1 MQRFKQLSVQE
12 TKVGNKQDMCLS
24 FIFKTG
30 KLGMLLKIDHNAVSN
45 VKNLGISN
53 LGQHGMLLKLPYR
66 NNWSGVSLSNFLNL
80 FPSIVS

>member
-12 TKVGNKQDMCLS
+12 TKVGNQQDMCLS

-53 LGQHGMLLKLPYR
+53 LRQHGMLLKLPYR

>member
-30 KLGMLLKIDHNAVSN
+30 KLGMLLNIDHNAVSN
-45 VKNLGISN
+45 VKNLGILN
-53 LGQHGMLLKLPYR
+53 LGHHGMLLKLPYR